1 MQNLNQK
8 FWADFAKTTWEKKLV
23 TIKNIQ
29 SPLLQMDQTTIFD
42 LLVTYSDRCR
52 KLKIADGMKFYLH
65 GHRQFESE
73 VLRHLPKRS
82 DKTLFGYHERMDSQY
97 EDYCL
102 VCDELLQVN
111 HDENANLADFT
122 SDLFAQ
128 VGLPNRF
135 AEMGLYLGNY
145 RKTPFGVHEDSCG
158 VFSFPIVGVKR
169 FRIWE
174 PEFVK
179 NNPKLAQSFSYA
191 KFKESSQVL
200 EAHVG
205 DMAYWPSSAWH
216 IAESNGSFSATW
228 SLGVWIDK
236 KHSDVVS
243 EITSKVYTDLLGE
256 KGLKSMTKLPA
267 VNAAG
272 EVESLPSQFTETLSL
287 LQRLTAEQMQSAF
300 RQSWLA
306 HSSKQ
311 GFKIRP
317 PADLTLKA
325 SSIVKLRNQKRPVLW
340 MKDDAQMIYAFN
352 GAIMSSKS
360 KQILKFIASVNAGK
374 ALQVPKEFG
383 LLATLADAGAF
394 VNV

>member
-8 FWADFAKTTWEKKLV
+8 FWADFAKTTWEKKSV

-29 SPLLQMDQTTIFD
+29 SPLLQMDQKVIFD

-52 KLKIADGMKFYLH
+52 KLKNADGMKFYLD

-82 DKTLFGYHERMDSQY
+82 DKSLLGYHDRMESQY

-122 SDLFAQ
+122 ADLFAQ

-158 VFSFPIVGVKR
+158 VFSFPIVGVKK

-179 NNPKLAQSFSYA
+179 KNPKLAQSFSYA
-191 KFKESSQVL
+191 KFKADSQVL

-205 DMAYWPSSAWH
+205 DMAYWPSPAWH

-236 KHSDVVS
+236 KHIDMVS
-243 EITSKVYTDLLGE
+243 EITSKVYTDLLGA
-256 KGLKSMTKLPA
+256 KGQEAMSKLPSVKA
-267 VNAAG
+267 DG
-272 EVESLPSQFTETLSL
+272 KVESLPPQFIETLTSFEKM
-287 LQRLTAEQMQSAF
+287 TAAQMQSAF
-300 RQSWLA
+300 RQAWMA

-311 GFKIRP
+311 GFKLRP
-317 PADLTLKA
+317 PGDLKLNAK
-325 SSIVKLRNQKRPVLW
+325 SVVKLRNSKRPVTW
-340 MKDDAQMIYAFN
+340 MTDEAQTIFAFN
-352 GAIMSSKS
+352 GATVISKS
-360 KQILKFIASVNAGK
+360 EQISKFLTTLNEGK
-374 ALQVPKEFG
+374 SLQVPKDFG
-383 LLATLADAGAF
+383 QLAPLAEAGAF
-394 VNV
+394 VNA